1 MDTKAWIVLIT
12 AMSIQTFS
20 SGVTYTYGLF
30 SPNIFMEA
38 FNITE
43 STAVIPATVFYVVR
57 GVGKR
62 RPFFLH
68 CLNTYA
74 MGLSKSYVYRRQ
86 IVTYIVFIR
95 HNLQSSFTM
104 LCCSHTKAKMLANV
118 LTNENI

>member
-20 SGVTYTYGLF
+20 SGVTYTHGLF

-68 CLNTYA
+68 CLNTYV
-74 MGLSKSYVYRRQ
+74 MGLQPLEVFYFFFS
-86 IVTYIVFIR
+86 TGTVFIC
-95 HNLQSSFTM
+95 L
-104 LCCSHTKAKMLANV
+104 
-118 LTNENI
+118 